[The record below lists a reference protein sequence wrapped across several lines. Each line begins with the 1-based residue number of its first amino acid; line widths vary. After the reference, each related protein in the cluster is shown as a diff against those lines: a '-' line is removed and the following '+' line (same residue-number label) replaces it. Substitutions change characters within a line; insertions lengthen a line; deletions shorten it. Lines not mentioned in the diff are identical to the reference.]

1 LKNPGIYD
9 TFQVRYSL
17 KVDKNDRQKDKDTHI
32 AWHPAFYQAIQA
44 ELLQYKDIL
53 HYEFEYQLT
62 AEPLRMDILIIKKE
76 KDVVIEKN
84 IAAIFKKSNIV
95 EYKSPDDYVS
105 IDDFYKVYGYACLY
119 AALKSVPVTDL
130 TITFMESRYPQDLI
144 KHLAEIRSYR
154 VEEKWPGIYIVS
166 GDIIPIQIID
176 SKRLSADDNIW
187 LRDLNNKIDGTDINR
202 LSLEIKR
209 QGLAPQMGA
218 YLYAVYLAN
227 WPKLEEAIKMS
238 DAVYNFERILN
249 EAGLIAK
256 WEAEGEAKGEA
267 KGEAR
272 GEVKGIEKVL
282 ELIKQGYTSEEEI
295 RKRLGM

>member
-1 LKNPGIYD
+1 MLRSNY
-9 TFQVRYSL
+9 F
-17 KVDKNDRQKDKDTHI
+17 
-32 AWHPAFYQAIQA
+32 AAFYQVIQA

-105 IDDFYKVYGYACLY
+105 TDDFYKVYGYACLY
-119 AALKSVPVTDL
+119 AALKSTPVTDL

-144 KHLAEIRSYR
+144 RHLTEIRNYG

-187 LRDLNNKIDGTDINR
+187 LRDLNNKIEGTDINR

-209 QGLAPQMGA
+209 QGLASQMGA

-227 WPKLEEAIKMS
+227 WPKVEEAIKMS

-267 KGEAR
+267 KG
-272 GEVKGIEKVL
+272 IEKVL
-282 ELIKQGYTSEEEI
+282 ELVKQGYTSEEEI